1 MGIVTDRSGSALSV
15 TRTVTV
21 PPSAT
26 PYVAEPKP
34 TVTAGTSSS
43 AMATVV
49 VSGARVLTFA
59 GRFPKPSFT
68 LSPSSLALSWV
79 ALKVIV
85 FAVSP
90 DANTTFAGTPE

>member
-1 MGIVTDRSGSALSV
+1 MGMVTLRSGSALSV

-26 PYVAEPKP
+26 LYEVAPND
-34 TVTAGTSSS
+34 TNTCGSSS
-43 AMATVV
+43 SVMLTVV
-49 VSGARVLTFA
+49 SVGVPALTPA
-59 GRFPKPSFT
+59 GRGPKVSFT

-79 ALKVIV
+79 ALKVKV

-90 DANTTFAGTPE
+90 DANVTLEGTPE

>member
-1 MGIVTDRSGSALSV
+1 MGMITDRSGSALKV
-15 TRTVTV
+15 TPTVTV

-26 PYVAEPKP
+26 LYVAEPKP

-49 VSGARVLTFA
+49 ASGARVLTFA

-68 LSPSSLALSWV
+68 LSSSSSSVSWV
-79 ALKVIV
+79 ALKEKV

-90 DANTTFAGTPE
+90 DANTTLAGTPE

>member
-1 MGIVTDRSGSALSV
+1 MGMVTLRSGSALSV
-15 TRTVTV
+15 KRTVTV

-26 PYVAEPKP
+26 LYVAEPKP

-49 VSGARVLTFA
+49 ASGARVLTFA
-59 GRFPKPSFT
+59 GRVPKPSFT
-68 LSPSSLALSWV
+68 DSSSSSSVSWV

-90 DANTTFAGTPE
+90 AANTTLEGTPE